1 MSDCAPRRTWH
12 LRFHQDSQLSTIFFF
27 PRLSFLLSISVVNVL
42 TSPRGNLNNKPPHV
56 VSEDTQR
63 NAAHIF
69 RTHLG
74 YDGLKRYRWL
84 LILTVNQSPLLSLS
98 SGSSPACRWWRGTLS
113 PGTCAVER
121 CRMEWPVNW
130 SVLPTAPWLPSL
142 NSWEVWVSILWFS
155 ARVMF
160 LFYPIIKKKIMW
172 VSWVR
177 QSRKRS
183 FCSDLSWF

>member
-1 MSDCAPRRTWH
+1 MTPPFPSGLTAEH
-12 LRFHQDSQLSTIFFF
+12 HFFFF